1 MEKEINVM
9 FREHYRQDIRSIRQE
24 AIECGVDPEQV
35 EKEFVEEFYP
45 EFSKQGG
52 RNNQD
57 IRNQENSVQCRSI

>member
-45 EFSKQGG
+45 EFSRQQRESFNLEIGISQPYG
-52 RNNQD
+52 H
-57 IRNQENSVQCRSI
+57 EN